1 MWVPY
6 FCTCSA
12 CKQVKLIT
20 KRQKPCTAL
29 LSFSLI
35 LSPFLEGGGL
45 SGSEIT
51 NLVSVILNSSQ
62 CSQTPVFRLETIGLN
77 SLT

>member
-1 MWVPY
+1 MWAPY

-12 CKQVKLIT
+12 CKQVKLIV
-20 KRQKPCTAL
+20 KRQKTCTAL

-35 LSPFLEGGGL
+35 LFSFLEGGGL

-51 NLVSVILNSSQ
+51 NLVSVILNCSQ
-62 CSQTPVFRLETIGLN
+62 CSQTPMFRLETIGLN